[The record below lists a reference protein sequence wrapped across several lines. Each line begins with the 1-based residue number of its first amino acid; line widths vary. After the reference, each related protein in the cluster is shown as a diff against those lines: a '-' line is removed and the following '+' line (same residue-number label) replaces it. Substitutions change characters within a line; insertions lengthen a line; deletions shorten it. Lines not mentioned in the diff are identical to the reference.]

1 MWGPPQL
8 KRSDCT
14 QPLSDSTYSGF
25 HAAFSRLKDFSKID
39 LVRAY
44 YQIPVEP
51 SDVHKTRGLDFVF
64 VYLDD
69 LLVTSPDH
77 KTHKKHRRMLAEYGI
92 IIGPEKCQFGTT
104 ELSFLGHHV
113 CAEGISPLPSA
124 VDAIVNFVKPEKQ
137 RALRRYLGMVN
148 YYHRFIPQCAAKLT
162 PLNNLLT
169 AANEGHTRLSPKSN
183 FDLKWDQN
191 AESAFTESKQIL
203 ANATL
208 LVDPDSMAQ
217 INITC
222 DASDVAVGG
231 VLQQYLNGMWQ
242 PLSFFSK
249 KLNPAETRYSAFDCE
264 LLAVYA
270 TIKHFRHNLERRIF
284 FVNTDH
290 KPLTFVMSSV
300 TERSSLRQTRH
311 LAFIAEFTTDIRY
324 VKGETNFVADALS
337 RPSVSAIDD
346 EPVINYKEL
355 SIDQAKDAEF
365 TRLRHSTTS
374 TMNFKLLKSF
384 DNQLIWCDVSTGH
397 NRSYLTAK
405 FRRKVFSSLHC
416 LGHPSHRATKPLINT
431 RFVWHGMNIDIAR
444 WCRKGCQTAKVSRH
458 NTPVFGK
465 FTEPTERFDHVH
477 IEIVGPIPYANGFR
491 YLLTCVDRFTRWP
504 EAIPIVDIRAE
515 TVADAFFSGW
525 IARYGTPATIT
536 TDRGA
541 QFESKLWDNLCNQF
555 GIMRNRTQSNG
566 MVERFNRQLKAAIM
580 AHESLNPWTITLPA
594 VLLGV
599 RSAVKE
605 RLGRSA
611 AEMIYGTTLRLPGE
625 FTKQYTVDTNTDLEN
640 YSDKLGVAMSRLRL
654 CPPRHTQQNNIFQ
667 YKEIATC
674 THVFLRRIAIA
685 PPPTAPY
692 DGPYK
697 VVARSGRVMK
707 ILMKGKVETVSLDRV
722 KPAHLECEPKTGTN
736 TQRTTPNKQQSSKT
750 TRISSGNPQDLPRP
764 SSAKT
769 QTSNR
774 TSVKKTQS
782 TAVRSSTKL
791 ATVPQ
796 QLDDKVKLS
805 NKDKTYI
812 APHSRAP
819 AVSRTNG
826 NGGGLQTYSRIPSHL
841 RGKAPGA
848 ADAVIDSNKRNR
860 SNTVNRDKISMDATV
875 RKTRVGRKIRTPAR
889 FVQMVHAIVAPNDI
903 YGGPNRMYR
912 SNNVF
917 KL

>member
-1 MWGPPQL
+1 
-8 KRSDCT
+8 
-14 QPLSDSTYSGF
+14 
-25 HAAFSRLKDFSKID
+25 
-39 LVRAY
+39 
-44 YQIPVEP
+44 
-51 SDVHKTRGLDFVF
+51 
-64 VYLDD
+64 
-69 LLVTSPDH
+69 
-77 KTHKKHRRMLAEYGI
+77 
-92 IIGPEKCQFGTT
+92 
-104 ELSFLGHHV
+104 
-113 CAEGISPLPSA
+113 
-124 VDAIVNFVKPEKQ
+124 
-137 RALRRYLGMVN
+137 
-148 YYHRFIPQCAAKLT
+148 
-162 PLNNLLT
+162 
-169 AANEGHTRLSPKSN
+169 
-183 FDLKWDQN
+183 
-191 AESAFTESKQIL
+191 
-203 ANATL
+203 
-208 LVDPDSMAQ
+208 MAQ

-222 DASDVAVGG
+222 DASDVAVVG

-249 KLNPAETRYSAFDCE
+249 KLNPAETRYSAFDRE

-270 TIKHFRHNLERRIF
+270 TIKHFRHNLEGRIF

-290 KPLTFVMSSV
+290 KPLMFVMSSV
-300 TERSSLRQTRH
+300 TERASLRQTRH
-311 LAFIAEFTTDIRY
+311 LAFIAEFTIDIRY

-346 EPVINYKEL
+346 GPVINYKEL

-384 DNQLIWCDVSTGH
+384 DNQLIWCDVSLGH
-397 NRSYLTAK
+397 NRPYLTAK
-405 FRRKVFSSLHC
+405 FRRKVFSNLHS

-444 WCRKGCQTAKVSRH
+444 WCRSCKGCQTAKVSRH

-477 IEIVGPIPYANGFR
+477 IDIVGPLPYANGFR

-525 IARYGTPATIT
+525 IARYGTPDTIT

-555 GIMRNRTQSNG
+555 GIIRNRSTSYHPQSNG
-566 MVERFNRQLKAAIM
+566 MVERFHRQLKAAIM
-580 AHESLNPWTITLPA
+580 AHESPNPWTITLPA

-611 AEMIYGTTLRLPGE
+611 AEMVYGTTLRLPGE
-625 FTKQYTVDTNTDLEN
+625 FTKQYTVDANTDLEN
-640 YSDKLGVAMSRLRL
+640 YSDKLRVAMSRLRL
-654 CPPRHTQQNNIFQ
+654 CPPRDTQQTNIFQ
-667 YKEIATC
+667 YREIATC

-685 PPPTAPY
+685 PPLTAPY

-707 ILMKGKVETVSLDRV
+707 ILMKGKVGTVSLDRV
-722 KPAHLECEPKTGTN
+722 KPAHLECEPTTGPN
-736 TQRTTPNKQQSSKT
+736 TQRTTPNKKQSSKT
-750 TRISSGNPQDLPRP
+750 TRISSGNPQDPPRP
-764 SSAKT
+764 SSANT
-769 QTSNR
+769 QTSNG

-805 NKDKTYI
+805 NKDKTFI

-819 AVSRTNG
+819 AVSRANG
-826 NGGGLQTYSRIPSHL
+826 NGGGLLTYSHIPLHL
-841 RGKAPGA
+841 RGKTPGA
-848 ADAVIDSNKRNR
+848 ADTVIDSNKRNR
-860 SNTVNRDKISMDATV
+860 SNIVNRDKISTDATV
-875 RKTRVGRKIRTPAR
+875 RKTRVGRTIQTPAR

-903 YGGPNRMYR
+903 YGGPNCMYR
-912 SNNVF
+912 NNNVF
-917 KL
+917 RM